1 VLVGEQAVGGAGKTE
16 RGGRAAEERAVEEES
31 HFGREDVCREVL
43 LLLHLLSVK
52 VTAGIGK
59 RVRGLRHG
67 IFGSRARTRVR
78 GCRFDWSI
86 KQCYSFSI

>member
-1 VLVGEQAVGGAGKTE
+1 VLVGEQAVGGTGQTE
-16 RGGRAAEERAVEEES
+16 RGSRTAEERAMEEES
-31 HFGREDVCREVL
+31 HFGRGDVYREM